1 MFNSFTAGAGWAS
14 QYRAAEECY
23 LIEVPKEV
31 FQSEVEEYQE
41 NAEKVR
47 SDQSQLLDLE
57 EALQM
62 PSSARSFQQLQ
73 LI

>member
-31 FQSEVEEYQE
+31 FQSEVEEYQKTLRKFE
-41 NAEKVR
+41 AIKVNSWTLKKR
-47 SDQSQLLDLE
+47 FKCLPVLDL
-57 EALQM
+57 
-62 PSSARSFQQLQ
+62 SSNFN
-73 LI
+73 